1 MTRDIRVNRSLTIP
15 GGEIRMTFSTSSGPG
30 GQHANRSATR
40 ADLTWNIAASQAVGP
55 RQRERIRSHL
65 GRRIDASGNLRI
77 SSDRFR
83 SQTRNREDVL
93 DRLARIVAEALKPRR
108 ARVATAPSAAAR
120 ERRLQDKRRRSQIK
134 QFRRASRD
142 D

>member
-1 MTRDIRVNRSLTIP
+1 MTRDVRVNRSLTIP
-15 GGEIRMTFSTSSGPG
+15 GEEIRMTFSTSSGPG

-40 ADLTWNIAASQAVGP
+40 VDLAWNVVGSQVLGP
-55 RQRERIRSHL
+55 RQRERIRTHL

-83 SQTRNREDVL
+83 SQTRNREDAL
-93 DRLARIVAEALKPRR
+93 QRLARIAAEALKPRR

-120 ERRLQDKRRRSQIK
+120 RRRLQDKRRRSQIK
-134 QFRRASRD
+134 RLRRASPD